1 MPVEYLPIMA
11 EAGAPKP
18 PRVLVSPLKQAWVP
32 VAKPVS
38 ESKVALPGEDL
49 SYRNETV
56 PIAALK
62 ELPKF
67 NGPNE
72 IRHPLPMAGR
82 RQPRLGGGASG
93 GNAARPLTVQVKS

>member
-38 ESKVALPGEDL
+38 ESKVALPPEDL
-49 SYRNETV
+49 SYR
-56 PIAALK
+56 K
-62 ELPKF
+62 
-67 NGPNE
+67 
-72 IRHPLPMAGR
+72 
-82 RQPRLGGGASG
+82 
-93 GNAARPLTVQVKS
+93 